1 MQYYRRSNLTLDE
14 VLAGK
19 EDVTHREL
27 GDIPGILRAQDVFV
41 WEDGHLVIKNPSK
54 PYRPAY

>member
-19 EDVTHREL
+19 EDVIHRHDR
-27 GDIPGILRAQDVFV
+27 DIPGILIAQDVFV
-41 WEDGHLVIKNPSK
+41 EEDGHLTIKNPSK